1 MLFFTSFFF
10 NIVKLFNVLSVIES
24 KTSIIRT
31 MRKHLF
37 IILFL
42 LSSLVAQ
49 AQRHV
54 SGVVVE
60 SDTNEPVAQTTVKL
74 LRTDSTMVTGGLTS
88 LDGRFRVTA
97 PKSGNYILQV
107 TCVGFK
113 PFTQR
118 VKVTDDKDVA
128 LGTLTLKPDAIMLKG
143 TTVTGNASKV
153 IVKADT
159 FIYNAA
165 AYRTPEGSVVE
176 ELVKRLPGAQVDD
189 DGKITINGKEVKKI
203 MVDGKEFMTGD
214 TKTAMKNL
222 PTSIIERVRA
232 YDQKSDLAR
241 VSGIDDG
248 EEETVLDFGIK
259 AGMNKGIMV
268 NADLAAGTKD
278 RYSSRIFGGVM
289 KDDFKAFLMTSAN
302 NVNDM
307 GFGGGGGRFGG
318 GRQGLTATKMV
329 GLNLNYEKKDLIKL
343 DGSIRWNHSNTDAVS
358 KTSSENFM
366 SQTLSSFSNRLNSNV
381 SRSNSWN
388 AQFRLEWTP
397 DSMTNIMFRPQF
409 SYSSNDGLS
418 DGSSATFSKDPFK
431 VNGITDPLS
440 QLARLATETDDD
452 GNSIVKNSNVNN
464 NLSYSDSKRVGGWGQ
479 YNRKLSNNGRNV
491 TLRLGANYSEGM
503 SKSFSNDL
511 VKYYLVN
518 PAPIPDVEN
527 NRYAVTPTKNWDYS
541 LRLTYSEP
549 ILPRTYLQFSYQ
561 YQYRYTKSDRGT
573 YSLGGNGWDFM
584 GVIPSYRGWD
594 DYLSLLGGASLEDY
608 KDNNLSRFSEYK
620 NYIHTAEVM
629 LRVVR
634 NSYNLNLGVQ
644 LVPQKSHFIQDYQ
657 GVHSDTTR
665 TVTNFAP
672 TADFRWK
679 ISQVSQMRLTYRAN
693 TSQPSMT
700 DLLDITDDS
709 NPLNIRKGNP
719 GLKPSFTQNMR
730 FQYNNYW
737 QSYQRSLMVNANF
750 STTSNSISNMVTYDP
765 VTGAN
770 TTRPENINGN
780 WNAFAMVVYNT
791 SIDSAGY
798 FNVNTFTTLRY
809 AHNVGYVSLYQQN
822 SQESVTRSTT
832 YNERLAAS
840 YRNSWFELELNGQ
853 LEYTHAR
860 SELQENNN
868 LDTWTFSYGGSIMLT
883 APWGTQLSTNM
894 NMNSRRGYN
903 DASMNTNEL
912 IWNAQLSQS
921 FLRGNALTVSLQ
933 LYDILH
939 EQSTFSR
946 AISAM
951 SRTDTE
957 YNAITNYAMLHVIY
971 RLNLF
976 GGMGNRRGGGGF
988 GGPGGGRGG
997 RGGRGGGFGGG
1008 GFGGGR
1014 PGGGFGGPGRF

>member
-1 MLFFTSFFF
+1 M
-10 NIVKLFNVLSVIES
+10 
-24 KTSIIRT
+24 
-31 MRKHLF
+31 
-37 IILFL
+37 
-42 LSSLVAQ
+42 

-54 SGVVVE
+54 SGVVIE
-60 SDTNEPVAQTTVKL
+60 SDSQEPVAQTTVKL
-74 LRTDSTMVTGGLTS
+74 LRTDSTLVTGGLTS
-88 LDGRFRVTA
+88 LEGKFRVTA
-97 PKSGNYILQV
+97 PKAGTYILQV

-113 PFTQR
+113 PYTKR
-118 VKVTDDKDVA
+118 INVTDDKDVA
-128 LGTLTLKPDAIMLKG
+128 MGTLELKPDAIMLKN
-143 TTVTGNASKV
+143 TVVTGNASKV

-159 FIYNAA
+159 FIYNAS

-203 MVDGKEFMTGD
+203 KVDGKEFMTGD
-214 TKTAMKNL
+214 TKTALKNL
-222 PTSIIERVRA
+222 PTNIIERVRA

-259 AGMNKGIMV
+259 TGMNKGIMV

-278 RYSSRIFGGVM
+278 RYAGRIFGGLM

-318 GRQGLTATKMV
+318 GRQGLIATKMT
-329 GLNLNYEKKDLIKL
+329 GLNLNYEKTDLITV
-343 DGSIRWNHSNTDAVS
+343 DGSIRWNHSDGIAVS
-358 KTSSENFM
+358 KTASESFM
-366 SQTLSSFSNRLNSNV
+366 SSSVSSFSNRINDNST
-381 SRSNSWN
+381 RSNSWN
-388 AQFRLEWTP
+388 GQFRIEWTP

-409 SYSSNDGLS
+409 NYNSNDGLTE
-418 DGSSATFSKDPFK
+418 GASATFSMDPYK
-431 VNGITDPLS
+431 IKGITDPLS
-440 QLARLATETDDD
+440 QLDILKDEKDEE
-452 GNSIVKNSNVNN
+452 GNSIVKNSNISNS
-464 NLSYSDSKRVGGWGQ
+464 LSYSDSKSLGGWGQ
-479 YNRKLSNNGRNV
+479 YNRKLNNYGRNI
-491 TLRLGANYSEGM
+491 TLRLGANYSEGL
-503 SKSFSNDL
+503 SKSFSNDQ
-511 VKYYLVN
+511 VNYYGTMPN
-518 PAPIPDVEN
+518 VEN

-541 LRLTYSEP
+541 IRLTYSEP
-549 ILPRTYLQFSYQ
+549 IMRRTYLQFSYQ
-561 YQYRYTKSDRGT
+561 YQYKYSKSDRGT
-573 YSLGGNGWDFM
+573 YDLSNQGWDFM
-584 GVIPSYRGWD
+584 SVVPSFRGWD
-594 DYLSLLGGASLEDY
+594 DYLSLMGGAPLEDY
-608 KDNNLSRFSEYK
+608 KSNDLSRYSEYK

-634 NSYNLNLGVQ
+634 DAYNLNIGVQ
-644 LVPQKSHFIQDYQ
+644 MVPQKSHFVQDYK

-679 ISQVSQMRLTYRAN
+679 ISNVSQMRLTYRAN
-693 TSQPSMT
+693 TSQPSMS

-750 STTSNSISNMVTYDP
+750 STTSNSISSMTTYDET
-765 VTGAN
+765 TGG
-770 TTRPENINGN
+770 TITKPENINGN
-780 WNAFAMVVYNT
+780 WNAFAMVMFNT
-791 SIDSAGY
+791 SVDSAGY

-809 AHNVGYVSLYQQN
+809 AHNVGYVSLLNQD
-822 SQESVTRSTT
+822 SQESVTRATT
-832 YNERLAAS
+832 IGERLSAS
-840 YRNSWFELELNGQ
+840 YRNSWFEFELNGS
-853 LEYTHAR
+853 LEYNHNR

-868 LDTWTFSYGGSIMLT
+868 LDTWTFSYGASTMLT
-883 APWGTQLSTNM
+883 APWGSQLSTNV

-912 IWNAQLSQS
+912 IWNAQIAQS
-921 FLRGNALTVSLQ
+921 FLRGNALTLSLQ
-933 LYDILH
+933 FYDILK

-946 AISAM
+946 SISAM
-951 SRTDTE
+951 ARTDTE
-957 YNAITNYAMLHVIY
+957 YNAITSYAMLHVIY

-976 GGMGNRRGGGGF
+976 GGLGNNRRGQGGPGF

-997 RGGRGGGFGGG
+997 RGGGFGG

-1014 PGGGFGGPGRF
+1014 PGGGGFGGPGRF

>member
-1 MLFFTSFFF
+1 
-10 NIVKLFNVLSVIES
+10 
-24 KTSIIRT
+24 

-42 LSSLVAQ
+42 LSSVVVM

-54 SGVVVE
+54 SGVVIE
-60 SDTNEPVAQTTVKL
+60 SDSQEPVAQTTVKL
-74 LRTDSTMVTGGLTS
+74 LRTDSTLVTGGLTS
-88 LDGRFRVTA
+88 LEGKFRVTA
-97 PKSGNYILQV
+97 PKAGTYILQV

-113 PFTQR
+113 PYTKR
-118 VKVTDDKDVA
+118 INVTDDKDVA
-128 LGTLTLKPDAIMLKG
+128 MGTLELKPDAIMLKN
-143 TTVTGNASKV
+143 TVVTGNASKV

-159 FIYNAA
+159 FIYNAS

-203 MVDGKEFMTGD
+203 KVDGKEFMTGD
-214 TKTAMKNL
+214 TKTALKNL
-222 PTSIIERVRA
+222 PTNIIERVRA

-259 AGMNKGIMV
+259 TGMNKGIMV

-278 RYSSRIFGGVM
+278 RYAGRIFGGLM

-318 GRQGLTATKMV
+318 GRQGLIATKMT
-329 GLNLNYEKKDLIKL
+329 GLNLNYEKTDLITV
-343 DGSIRWNHSNTDAVS
+343 DGSIRWNHSDGIAVS
-358 KTSSENFM
+358 KTASESFM
-366 SQTLSSFSNRLNSNV
+366 SSSVSSFSNRINDNST
-381 SRSNSWN
+381 RSNSWN
-388 AQFRLEWTP
+388 GQFRIEWTP

-409 SYSSNDGLS
+409 NYNSNDGLTE
-418 DGSSATFSKDPFK
+418 GASATFSKDPYK
-431 VNGITDPLS
+431 IKGITDPLS
-440 QLARLATETDDD
+440 QLNILKDEKDEE
-452 GNSIVKNSNVNN
+452 GNSIVKNSNISNS
-464 NLSYSDSKRVGGWGQ
+464 LSYSDSKSLGGWGQ
-479 YNRKLSNNGRNV
+479 YNRKLNNYGRNI
-491 TLRLGANYSEGM
+491 TLRLGANYSEGL
-503 SKSFSNDL
+503 SKSFSNDQ
-511 VKYYLVN
+511 VNYYGTMPN
-518 PAPIPDVEN
+518 VEN

-541 LRLTYSEP
+541 IRLTYSEP
-549 ILPRTYLQFSYQ
+549 IMRRTYLQFSYQ
-561 YQYRYTKSDRGT
+561 YQYKYSKSDRGT
-573 YSLGGNGWDFM
+573 YDLSNQGWDFM
-584 GVIPSYRGWD
+584 SVIPSFRGWD
-594 DYLSLLGGASLEDY
+594 DYLSLMGGAPLEDY
-608 KDNNLSRFSEYK
+608 KSNDLSRYSEYK

-634 NSYNLNLGVQ
+634 DAYNLNIGVQ
-644 LVPQKSHFIQDYQ
+644 MVPQKSHFVQDYK

-679 ISQVSQMRLTYRAN
+679 ISNVSQMRLTYRAN
-693 TSQPSMT
+693 TSQPSMS

-750 STTSNSISNMVTYDP
+750 STTSNSISSMTTYDET
-765 VTGAN
+765 TGG
-770 TTRPENINGN
+770 TITKPENINGN
-780 WNAFAMVVYNT
+780 WNAFAMVMFNT
-791 SIDSAGY
+791 SVDSAGY

-809 AHNVGYVSLYQQN
+809 AHNVGYVSLLNQD
-822 SQESVTRSTT
+822 SQESVTRATT
-832 YNERLAAS
+832 IGERLSAS
-840 YRNSWFELELNGQ
+840 YRNSWFEFELNGS
-853 LEYTHAR
+853 LEYNHNR

-868 LDTWTFSYGGSIMLT
+868 LDTWTFSYGASTMLT
-883 APWGTQLSTNM
+883 APWGTQLSTNV

-912 IWNAQLSQS
+912 IWNAQIAQS
-921 FLRGNALTVSLQ
+921 FLRGNALTLSLQ
-933 LYDILH
+933 FYDILK

-951 SRTDTE
+951 ARTDTE
-957 YNAITNYAMLHVIY
+957 YNAITSYAMLHVIY

-976 GGMGNRRGGGGF
+976 GGLGNNRRGQGGPGF

-1008 GFGGGR
+1008 FGGGR
-1014 PGGGFGGPGRF
+1014 PGGGGFGGPGRF

>member
-1 MLFFTSFFF
+1 
-10 NIVKLFNVLSVIES
+10 
-24 KTSIIRT
+24 

-42 LSSLVAQ
+42 LSSVVVM

-54 SGVVVE
+54 SGVVIE
-60 SDTNEPVAQTTVKL
+60 SDSQEPVAQTTVKL
-74 LRTDSTMVTGGLTS
+74 LRTDSTLVTGGLTS
-88 LDGRFRVTA
+88 LEGKFRVTA
-97 PKSGNYILQV
+97 PKAGTYILQV

-113 PFTQR
+113 PYTKR
-118 VKVTDDKDVA
+118 INVTDDKDVA
-128 LGTLTLKPDAIMLKG
+128 MGTLELKPDAIMLKN
-143 TTVTGNASKV
+143 TVVTGNASKV

-159 FIYNAA
+159 FIYNAS

-203 MVDGKEFMTGD
+203 KVDGKEFMTGD
-214 TKTAMKNL
+214 TKTALKNL
-222 PTSIIERVRA
+222 PTNIIERVRA

-259 AGMNKGIMV
+259 TGMNKGIMV

-278 RYSSRIFGGVM
+278 RYAGRIFGGLM

-318 GRQGLTATKMV
+318 GRQGLIATKMT
-329 GLNLNYEKKDLIKL
+329 GLNLNYEKTDLITV
-343 DGSIRWNHSNTDAVS
+343 DGSIRWNHSDGIAVS
-358 KTSSENFM
+358 KTASESFM
-366 SQTLSSFSNRLNSNV
+366 SSSVSSFSNRINDNST
-381 SRSNSWN
+381 RSNSWN
-388 AQFRLEWTP
+388 GQFRIEWTP

-409 SYSSNDGLS
+409 NYNSNDGLTE
-418 DGSSATFSKDPFK
+418 GASATFSKDPYK
-431 VNGITDPLS
+431 IMGITDPLS
-440 QLARLATETDDD
+440 QLDILKDEKDEE
-452 GNSIVKNSNVNN
+452 GNSIVKNSNISNS
-464 NLSYSDSKRVGGWGQ
+464 LSYSDSKSLGGWGQ
-479 YNRKLSNNGRNV
+479 YNRKLNNYGRNI
-491 TLRLGANYSEGM
+491 TLRLGANYSEGL
-503 SKSFSNDL
+503 SKSFSNDQ
-511 VKYYLVN
+511 VNYYGTMPN
-518 PAPIPDVEN
+518 VEN

-541 LRLTYSEP
+541 IRLTYSEP
-549 ILPRTYLQFSYQ
+549 IMRRTYLQFSYQ
-561 YQYRYTKSDRGT
+561 YQYKYSKSDRGT
-573 YSLGGNGWDFM
+573 YDLSNQGWDFM
-584 GVIPSYRGWD
+584 SVVPSFRGWD
-594 DYLSLLGGASLEDY
+594 DYLSLMGGAPLEDY
-608 KDNNLSRFSEYK
+608 KSNDLSRYSEYK

-634 NSYNLNLGVQ
+634 DAYNLNIGVQ
-644 LVPQKSHFIQDYQ
+644 MVPQKSHFVQNYK

-679 ISQVSQMRLTYRAN
+679 ISNVSQMRLTYRAN
-693 TSQPSMT
+693 TSQPSMS

-750 STTSNSISNMVTYDP
+750 STTSNSISSMTTYDET
-765 VTGAN
+765 TGG
-770 TTRPENINGN
+770 TITKPENINGN
-780 WNAFAMVVYNT
+780 WNAFAMVMFNT
-791 SIDSAGY
+791 SVDSAGY

-809 AHNVGYVSLYQQN
+809 AHNVGYVSLLNQD
-822 SQESVTRSTT
+822 SQESVTRATT
-832 YNERLAAS
+832 IGERLSAS
-840 YRNSWFELELNGQ
+840 YRNSWFEFELNGS
-853 LEYTHAR
+853 LEYNHNR

-868 LDTWTFSYGGSIMLT
+868 LDTWTFSYGASTMLT
-883 APWGTQLSTNM
+883 APWGTQLSTNV

-912 IWNAQLSQS
+912 IWNAQIAQS
-921 FLRGNALTVSLQ
+921 FLRGNALTLSLQ
-933 LYDILH
+933 FYDILK

-951 SRTDTE
+951 ARTDTE
-957 YNAITNYAMLHVIY
+957 YNAITSYAMLHVIY

-976 GGMGNRRGGGGF
+976 GGLGNNRRGQGGPGF

-1008 GFGGGR
+1008 FGGGR
-1014 PGGGFGGPGRF
+1014 PGGGGFGGPGRF

>member
-1 MLFFTSFFF
+1 
-10 NIVKLFNVLSVIES
+10 
-24 KTSIIRT
+24 

-42 LSSLVAQ
+42 LSNVVVM

-60 SDTNEPVAQTTVKL
+60 SDTQEPVAQTTVKL
-74 LRTDSTMVTGGLTS
+74 LRSDSTLVTGGLTS
-88 LDGRFRVTA
+88 LEGKFRVSA
-97 PKSGNYILQV
+97 PKAGKYILQV

-113 PFTQR
+113 PYTKR
-118 VKVTDDKDVA
+118 VTVTDDKDVA
-128 LGTLTLKPDAIMLKG
+128 LGTLELKPDAIMLKG

-159 FIYNAA
+159 FIYNAS

-203 MVDGKEFMTGD
+203 KVDGKEFMTGD

-222 PTSIIERVRA
+222 PTNIIERVRA

-259 AGMNKGIMV
+259 TGMNKGIML
-268 NADLAAGTKD
+268 NADLGAGTKD
-278 RYSSRIFGGVM
+278 RYSSRIFGGLM

-318 GRQGLTATKMV
+318 GRQGLTATKMT
-329 GLNLNYEKKDLIKL
+329 GINLNYEKTDLLTL
-343 DGSIRWNHSNTDAVS
+343 DGSIRWNHSDGDAVS
-358 KTSSENFM
+358 KTASESFM
-366 SQTLSSFSNRLNSNV
+366 SSSVSSFSNRLSNNL

-388 AQFRLEWTP
+388 GQFRIEWTP

-409 SYSSNDGLS
+409 NYNSSDGLT
-418 DGSSATFSKDPFK
+418 DGSSATFSKDPYTIK
-431 VNGITDPLS
+431 GITDPLS
-440 QLARLATETDDD
+440 QLTQLVNEKDEE
-452 GNSIVKNSNVNN
+452 GNSIVKNSNISNS
-464 NLSYSDSKRVGGWGQ
+464 LSYSDNKSVGGWGQ
-479 YNRKLSNNGRNV
+479 YNRKLNNYGRNI

-503 SKSFSNDL
+503 SKSFSNDQ
-511 VKYYLVN
+511 VKYYTAINGVLT
-518 PAPIPDVEN
+518 PDVEN

-541 LRLTYSEP
+541 IRLTYSEP
-549 ILPRTYLQFSYQ
+549 IMRRTYLQFSYQ
-561 YQYRYTKSDRGT
+561 YQYKYSKSDRGT
-573 YSLGGNGWDFM
+573 YDLGGNGWDFM
-584 GVIPSYRGWD
+584 NVVPVYRGWD
-594 DYLSLLGGASLEDY
+594 RYLSLMGDTPLDPYKSESL
-608 KDNNLSRFSEYK
+608 SQFSEYK

-634 NSYNLNLGVQ
+634 DAYNLNLGMQV
-644 LVPQKSHFIQDYQ
+644 VPQKSRLDYRYQ
-657 GVHSDTTR
+657 NINTQTER
-665 TVTNFAP
+665 TVTNWSP

-679 ISQVSQMRLTYRAN
+679 ISNVSQMRVNYRAN

-700 DLLDITDDS
+700 DLLDIRDDS
-709 NPLNIRKGNP
+709 NPLNIREGNP

-737 QSYQRSLMVNANF
+737 QNHQRSLMVNANF
-750 STTSNSISNMVTYDP
+750 STTANSISNKVTYDQK
-765 VTGAN
+765 TGVN

-780 WNAFAMVVYNT
+780 WNAFAMVMFNT

-809 AHNVGYVSLYQQN
+809 AHNVGYVSLSQQD

-832 YNERLAAS
+832 YGERLAAS
-840 YRNSWFELELNGQ
+840 YRNSWFELELNGSVD
-853 LEYTHAR
+853 YMHAR
-860 SELQENNN
+860 SQLQSNND
-868 LDTWTFSYGGSIMLT
+868 LDTWTFSYGGSMMVT
-883 APWGTQLSTNM
+883 APWGTQLSTNL

-912 IWNAQLSQS
+912 IWNAQVSQS
-921 FLRGNALTVSLQ
+921 FLRGNALTLSLQ
-933 LYDILH
+933 FYDILK

-946 AISAM
+946 TISAM
-951 SRTDTE
+951 SRTDME
-957 YNAITNYAMLHVIY
+957 YNAITSYAMLHVIY

-976 GGMGNRRGGGGF
+976 GGMGARRGQGGPGF
-988 GGPGGGRGG
+988 GGPMPGGG
-997 RGGRGGGFGGG
+997 RGGRGGGFGGPGG